1 MINAMAVLPPDMGDS
16 FAAVSG
22 KLVIQPQVALPIITP
37 DSLGPYKDSVAVRK
51 GSLLFLKQKLLVQ
64 SEKIVEATRTSCP
77 HTISTNIV

>member
-1 MINAMAVLPPDMGDS
+1 VINAMAVLPPDMGDS

-51 GSLLFLKQKLLVQ
+51 GKLAFFKAKA
-64 SEKIVEATRTSCP
+64 SSSI
-77 HTISTNIV
+77 